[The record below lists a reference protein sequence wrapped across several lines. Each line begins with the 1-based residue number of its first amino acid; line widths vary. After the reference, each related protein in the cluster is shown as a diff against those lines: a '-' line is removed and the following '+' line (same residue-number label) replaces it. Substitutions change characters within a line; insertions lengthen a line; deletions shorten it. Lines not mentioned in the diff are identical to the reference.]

1 MPSQSAAA
9 AWVIA
14 TIPTMTTRLTTLP
27 LLADPAN
34 YHPNTVD
41 MTGDLEAREYWLNV
55 FADHLPSMV
64 RHAIRSEGNT
74 PEARA
79 RIERMAEV
87 FSGQIERMRAEPEAF
102 GPISIMNICR
112 LRERAMRAEGIT
124 DPYDY
129 VKQDENDK
137 ALQLLPAL
145 LEELDAIDEGER
157 LETLVRGVF
166 AGNMFDLG
174 AVSTNDMFDAGQLDF
189 RAVRAKVKDR
199 PWLFDGLDALQPRWD
214 AGYRKAVVFVD
225 NAGSDIVMG
234 MLPLVRELLRQGTTV
249 VVTANTAPALNDIT
263 HDELVPLIERIAG
276 FDSVFADAARNGQLQ
291 LVPSGNDAPLI
302 YMNQISPELAA
313 ACDGADLIIIEGMG
327 RAVETNLN
335 TAFTV
340 DALKLAVL
348 KEQHLARQLGGTLYD
363 IVCKFEAAS

>member
-1 MPSQSAAA
+1 
-9 AWVIA
+9 
-14 TIPTMTTRLTTLP
+14 MTTTLTTLP

-34 YHPNTVD
+34 YRPNTVD
-41 MTGDLEAREYWLNV
+41 MTGDTDARQYWLDV
-55 FADHLPSMV
+55 FANHLPSMV
-64 RHAIRSEGNT
+64 RHAIRSEGDT
-74 PEARA
+74 AEAQK
-79 RIERMAEV
+79 RIERMADV
-87 FSGQIERMRAEPEAF
+87 FAGQIERMRTEPEAF

-129 VKQDENDK
+129 VKRDENDK
-137 ALQLLPAL
+137 ALQLLPAVL
-145 LEELDAIDEGER
+145 NELDAIEEGER

-199 PWLFDGLDALQPRWD
+199 PWLFDGLDAMKPRWE

-225 NAGSDIVMG
+225 NAGSDIVLG
-234 MLPLVRELLRQGTTV
+234 MLPLVRELLRRGTTV
-249 VVTANTAPALNDIT
+249 GVTANSLPALNDIT
-263 HDELVPLIERIAG
+263 HDELVPLIERIAA
-276 FDSVFADAARNGQLQ
+276 FDAVFSEAIRDGRLE

-302 YMNQISPELAA
+302 YMNQISPELAE
-313 ACDGADLIIIEGMG
+313 ACDGVDLLVIEGMG

-335 TAFTV
+335 TVFTV
-340 DALKLAVL
+340 DALKLAVI
-348 KEQHLARQLGGTLYD
+348 KEQQLAEQLGGTLYD